1 MMLVMTVMTVM
12 LLKSRDLVFEL
23 RSAALLALDI
33 NQIDEQLGTDTHRR
47 TS

>member
-12 LLKSRDLVFEL
+12 LLKSRDLVFKL
-23 RSAALLALDI
+23 RSALDI
-33 NQIDEQLGTDTHRR
+33 NQIDEQPGTDTHRL

>member
-12 LLKSRDLVFEL
+12 LLKSRDLVFKL
-23 RSAALLALDI
+23 RSAALALDI
-33 NQIDEQLGTDTHRR
+33 NQIDEQPGTDTHRL

>member
-12 LLKSRDLVFEL
+12 LLKSRDLVFKL
-23 RSAALLALDI
+23 RSAALALDI